1 MNLAVN
7 AQDAMP
13 EGGSLRIRTDEVVVP
28 EGHDTPT
35 ALRPGRYLRLS
46 VSDSGTGMDEET
58 RARIFEPFFTTK
70 PAGQGT
76 GLGLATVYSVVHQHE
91 GEIRCHSEPGH
102 GTTFE
107 IYFPR
112 AASTTTTPAPGAL
125 RATTGGPEVILVAED
140 DRMVREVTRRMLEQ
154 LGYTVLCAADAE
166 SAVDVAR
173 QHDGPIHLLLTDLV
187 LPRTDGRKLREE
199 LLPLYPELKALYM
212 SGYASDPR
220 LPPDGSGGPTLLRK
234 PFGMEQLLQA
244 VRLALDENLS

>member
-1 MNLAVN
+1 MCGKPV
-7 AQDAMP
+7 D
-13 EGGSLRIRTDEVVVP
+13 SLP
-28 EGHDTPT
+28 
-35 ALRPGRYLRLS
+35 LYS
-46 VSDSGTGMDEET
+46 SFSGTWLGVALGVAIIVGLVVGVNNYQPLYEEPVQ
-58 RARIFEPFFTTK
+58 AAQTT
-70 PAGQGT
+70 A
-76 GLGLATVYSVVHQHE
+76 
-91 GEIRCHSEPGH
+91 
-102 GTTFE
+102 
-107 IYFPR
+107 
-112 AASTTTTPAPGAL
+112 TPAPGAL
-125 RATTGGPEVILVAED
+125 RATMGGPEVILVAED

-220 LPPDGSGGPTLLRK
+220 LPPDSSGGPTLLRK
-234 PFGMEQLLQA
+234 PFGMDQLLQA